1 MKMKESANLLFKDG
15 NFNEAEK
22 RYTECL
28 DLAADVKVFYTNR
41 ALCRIRLAK
50 FDEAIQDCDW
60 ALRLDENCPKAIT
73 QTGQVSFT
81 LLLVGYDS

>member
-1 MKMKESANLLFKDG
+1 MKVKESANLLFKKG
-15 NFNEAEK
+15 NFAEAEK
-22 RYTECL
+22 KYSECL

-50 FDEAIQDCDW
+50 FDDAIRDCDW

-73 QTGQVSFT
+73 QSGQVRLYLSKFS
-81 LLLVGYDS
+81 LL